1 MILAQIIPLQS
12 NPSSKTRFCTSKKHI
27 LHFTNGIGRLIHS
40 DGDIYEGQWVND
52 KAEGMGTYS
61 HANGAYYEGQWLDDK
76 QHGHGIESW
85 PDGAR
90 YEGKYEDG
98 KK

>member
-1 MILAQIIPLQS
+1 
-12 NPSSKTRFCTSKKHI
+12 
-27 LHFTNGIGRLIHS
+27 
-40 DGDIYEGQWVND
+40 
-52 KAEGMGTYS
+52 MGTYS

-90 YEGKYEDG
+90 YEGRYEDG
-98 KK
+98 KKQG